1 MHSRVHTTYPRVH
14 TTALFFIRAEFA
26 KKKKKNA
33 VEEPFLSFPSLVFA
47 KSQKKRAIRCSAA
60 AYSRSCYNTLFIME
74 NKN

>member
-1 MHSRVHTTYPRVH
+1 VH

-33 VEEPFLSFPSLVFA
+33 VEEPFLSLPSLVFA
-47 KSQKKRAIRCSAA
+47 KSQKKRSGAQQQPTVGVD
-60 AYSRSCYNTLFIME
+60 YNTLFIME

>member
-1 MHSRVHTTYPRVH
+1 MTYPRVH

-33 VEEPFLSFPSLVFA
+33 VEEPFLNFFSFLSIC
-47 KSQKKRAIRCSAA
+47 KITKKE
-60 AYSRSCYNTLFIME
+60 RSGAQQQPTVGVDYNTLFIME

>member
-1 MHSRVHTTYPRVH
+1 VH

-33 VEEPFLSFPSLVFA
+33 VEEPFLNFFPSLVFA
-47 KSQKKRAIRCSAA
+47 KSQKKE
-60 AYSRSCYNTLFIME
+60 RSGAQQQPTVGVDYNTLFIME

>member
-1 MHSRVHTTYPRVH
+1 VH

-47 KSQKKRAIRCSAA
+47 KSQKKSDQVL
-60 AYSRSCYNTLFIME
+60 SSSLQ
-74 NKN
+74 